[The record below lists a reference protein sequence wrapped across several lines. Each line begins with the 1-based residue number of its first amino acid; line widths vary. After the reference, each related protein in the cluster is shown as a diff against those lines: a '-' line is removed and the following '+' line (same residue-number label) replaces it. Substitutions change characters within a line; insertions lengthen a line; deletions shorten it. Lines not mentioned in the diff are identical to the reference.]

1 MKPFKRFIN
10 DERAGSGANPILY
23 FVALPVMLLIISIAF
38 DLYYRV
44 LAEKAAQNIIDVAVK
59 RVASEASDHYC
70 MITTEDVEKGVQVLK
85 ESYTSYNYSIT
96 NLDDVFVYTDPDLT
110 IEQQPS
116 SQIGLV
122 TFKAYYRNDN
132 LFQKIFM
139 KSEDGLKYSFVVT
152 STAQCQGYTPSE
164 TICTLTCETGYSL
177 DESSCTCVLDVVP
190 GQQCTAYSDWACT
203 TEAQTVVTNTIP
215 KSCDDLKANAS
226 TYHEASDSYTDTCYE
241 LTGAATSTST
251 SQTVQNTDANWCDG
265 KTVAATAA
273 NGYAKSVTC
282 TSVRGSAASTT
293 TKTTSTTCEKSMGTQ
308 MYVRKLK
315 TDVYLEITIPKIL
328 NGTTNVDYTN
338 VVNTLTLAARDEN
351 TIIRSQRP
359 AYYAAV
365 KAKNAWLA
373 SGWTVTRSG
382 STVIAKRKYTVAI
395 PTYYTAAMQ
404 DICEN
409 QGYAN
414 AQYLWCGTTQAKLY
428 KGKNFSCNISN
439 STFSG
444 LLTNDVKKYAAK
456 WSTDIFSDS
465 VFRQMY
471 ASRSTKLSSPSSDHK
486 YSYSFKNFLVNE
498 SYYGKWPDETV
509 YATEVST
516 DYTYSSTYAIYGGM
530 TGTVVSYSS
539 TTTTVV
545 SYYWTH
551 TLTTNTMTSW
561 NRDAKTCTKTCV
573 SYD

>member
-1 MKPFKRFIN
+1 MNK
-10 DERAGSGANPILY
+10 
-23 FVALPVMLLIISIAF
+23 V
-38 DLYYRV
+38 
-44 LAEKAAQNIIDVAVK
+44 
-59 RVASEASDHYC
+59 
-70 MITTEDVEKGVQVLK
+70 
-85 ESYTSYNYSIT
+85 
-96 NLDDVFVYTDPDLT
+96 
-110 IEQQPS
+110 
-116 SQIGLV
+116 
-122 TFKAYYRNDN
+122 
-132 LFQKIFM
+132 
-139 KSEDGLKYSFVVT
+139 
-152 STAQCQGYTPSE
+152 
-164 TICTLTCETGYSL
+164 
-177 DESSCTCVLDVVP
+177 
-190 GQQCTAYSDWACT
+190 
-203 TEAQTVVTNTIP
+203 NTI
-215 KSCDDLKANAS
+215 S
-226 TYHEASDSYTDTCYE
+226 
-241 LTGAATSTST
+241 
-251 SQTVQNTDANWCDG
+251 V
-265 KTVAATAA
+265 
-273 NGYAKSVTC
+273 YAKSVTC

-315 TDVYLEITIPKIL
+315 TNETDVYLEITIPKIL
-328 NGTTNVDYTN
+328 NGTTNMDYAK
-338 VVNTLTLAARDEN
+338 VSDTLYLSSLTSAPFGRKE
-351 TIIRSQRP
+351 
-359 AYYAAV
+359 AYYAAK
-365 KAKNAWLA
+365 KATDAWKS
-373 SGWTVTRSG
+373 SGWFLTKYS
-382 STVIAKRKYTVAI
+382 SYILAKRKYTVTI
-395 PTYYTAAMQ
+395 PTYYVKTMQ
-404 DICEN
+404 DVCEN

-516 DYTYSSTYAIYGGM
+516 NYTYSSTYVIYGGM

-551 TLTTNTMTSW
+551 TLTTNTTTSW